1 MDGALGTMTFIF
13 GAMME
18 NNHIG
23 MTLIHMIFGENRRC
37 ISAGIIMILE
47 FCTDHLMNEDSAKT
61 SQIGTNFAAPKA
73 LNFCPI
79 LEVLL
84 F

>member
-1 MDGALGTMTFIF
+1 MDGALGTMTIFF
-13 GAMME
+13 GAMMK

-23 MTLIHMIFGENRRC
+23 MTLIHINFGENRRC
-37 ISAGIIMILE
+37 ISARIIMILE
-47 FCTDHLMNEDSAKT
+47 FCTDHMMNEDSAKT